1 MHAADSLRN
10 CMGVC
15 LAPLR
20 RLNRTRVSR
29 GFSVHSPFA
38 FYFITRVLREHLP
51 FYCFDREL
59 KTVRERRLFR
69 LVNYFRPETVCI
81 LGADGAARALEV
93 MRMASANVR
102 LVSVPDAADFV
113 FACPDVDSLPPH
125 CRVLYAPRPARA
137 TRRAL
142 IAATSRG
149 MTFAN
154 ARAIIA
160 VTRPGIPRQ
169 HFSLSF

>member
-1 MHAADSLRN
+1 MHAVSSLKN
-10 CMGVC
+10 CMGIC

-29 GFSVHSPFA
+29 GFTVHSPFA
-38 FYFITRVLREHLP
+38 FYFITCVLREHLP

-81 LGADGAARALEV
+81 LGADGAVRALEV

-102 LVSVPDAADFV
+102 LVSNPDVSDFV

-125 CRVLYAPRPARA
+125 CSVLYAPRPARA

-154 ARAIIA
+154 SRAIIA